1 MTNNNQSKSLKFTI
15 DRFEGEM
22 AVLDGEVSLDI
33 PKKFIPKD
41 AKEGDSL
48 VLTITTDE
56 AETKHKT
63 LRAKDLLNEILGR
76 SSK

>member
-1 MTNNNQSKSLKFTI
+1 MKNIENNINLTI

-22 AVLDGEVSLDI
+22 AILDGEVKLDI

-48 VLTITTDE
+48 VLTITTDA
-56 AETKHKT
+56 AETKRKT
-63 LRAKDLLNEILGR
+63 QKARDLLNEILNHH
-76 SSK
+76 S